1 MPKIKIMNE
10 LDDTIEI
17 MRNIKFIA
25 AKNKKT
31 KYKLGFTLDRLVM
44 KKWKNEEKHMDKQT
58 NQSVQ

>member
-1 MPKIKIMNE
+1 MNE

-25 AKNKKT
+25 AKIKKKT
-31 KYKLGFTLDRLVM
+31 KYKLGFTLDRLVIM
-44 KKWKNEEKHMDKQT
+44 KNEKNEEKHMDKQT